1 MYVLLTTK
9 PGEFKTVVT
18 PGLSPVESYDYI
30 FYGRKR
36 ANFTIAELDA
46 PTRIRIIE
54 DEPPQIVNDVPSKL
68 FEVRDARRGARRAED
83 ADHLRHHGYQA
94 AEGLTPRRPPRVR
107 PSSHLTSLLRLR

>member
-18 PGLSPVESYDYI
+18 PGLSPVESYDYF

-36 ANFTIAELDA
+36 ANFTIAEIDG

-68 FEVRDARRGARRAED
+68 FEKFETLDAARAE
-83 ADHLRHHGYQA
+83 LKT
-94 AEGLTPRRPPRVR
+94 LTTYG
-107 PSSHLTSLLRLR
+107 SMDIRLQKV